1 VRLLLDT
8 HIFLWLNADDPKL
21 TKKARRL
28 IDEAQEVFVSSV
40 VFWELAI
47 KISRGD
53 LAADLEELRSALYN
67 NAFTILPITVEH
79 ACATATLP
87 WHHKDPFDRMLVAQ
101 AITEPLRLMTADH
114 QLEPYSD
121 LIIRV

>member
-1 VRLLLDT
+1 MRLLLDT

-21 TKKARRL
+21 TAKARKL
-28 IDEAQEVFVSSV
+28 IDEAQEVFVSSI

-53 LAADLEELRSALYN
+53 LTADLEALRSALYS
-67 NAFTILPITVEH
+67 NAFTILPISVEH
-79 ACATATLP
+79 ACAAGSLP
-87 WHHKDPFDRMLVAQ
+87 WHHRDPFDRMLVAQ

-121 LIIRV
+121 LILRV

>member
-1 VRLLLDT
+1 MKLLLDT

-21 TKKARRL
+21 TNKARKL

-40 VFWELAI
+40 VFLELAI

-53 LAADLEELRSALYN
+53 LTADLEELRTALYS

-79 ACATATLP
+79 ACTTAMLP
-87 WHHKDPFDRMLVAQ
+87 WHHKDPFDRMQVAQ

>member
-1 VRLLLDT
+1 VKLLLDT

-21 TKKARRL
+21 TKMARKL

-53 LAADLEELRSALYN
+53 LAADLEELRSALYG

-79 ACATATLP
+79 ACAAATLP
-87 WHHKDPFDRMLVAQ
+87 WRHKDPFDRMLVAQ
-101 AITEPLRLMTADH
+101 AITEPLRLMTADP

>member
-1 VRLLLDT
+1 VKLLLDT
-8 HIFLWLNADDPKL
+8 HVFLRVNADDPKL
-21 TKKARRL
+21 SKKARRL

-53 LAADLEELRSALYN
+53 LDADLDELKHALYGN
-67 NAFTILPITVEH
+67 RFTILPVTVEH
-79 ACATATLP
+79 ACATAALP

-101 AITEPLRLMTADH
+101 AITEPLRLLTVDR

-121 LIIRV
+121 LILFA

>member
-1 VRLLLDT
+1 MKLLLDT
-8 HIFLWLNADDPKL
+8 HIFLWLNMDDSRL
-21 TKKARRL
+21 TEKARNL
-28 IDEAQEVFVSSV
+28 IEEAQEVFVSSV

-53 LAADLEELRSALYN
+53 LVADVEELRSALYK
-67 NAFTILPITVEH
+67 NAFTILPVTIEH
-79 ACATATLP
+79 ACATANLP

-101 AITEPLRLMTADH
+101 AMTEPLRLLTADH

>member
-1 VRLLLDT
+1 MRLLLDT
-8 HIFLWLNADDPKL
+8 HIYLWLNADDPKL
-21 TKKARRL
+21 TKQARKR

-40 VFWELAI
+40 VLWELAL

-53 LAADLEELRSALYN
+53 LTADLEELRSALYS

-79 ACATATLP
+79 ACAAATLP